1 MTDQNHVF
9 IIAEA
14 GVNHNGELTLAE
26 QLVDAAAAA
35 GADAVKFQTFN
46 ADRLAGLD
54 AGLASYQ
61 ADNMGQQITQ
71 RDMLAALELKEEWHQ
86 PLKERAQAQ
95 GIEFLST
102 AFDLQSLAF
111 LQQLDLSRFKVP
123 SGELTNAPLLWAFA
137 TAGKPLILSTG
148 MADMDEITF
157 ALAIVHHALTHEKP
171 PQDNAAL
178 WASWPG
184 AAQAAQNVLGGRIS
198 LLHCTSDYPAAPET
212 VNLRAMDQMADAFGL
227 PVGYSDHTAGIG
239 VSLAAVA
246 RGATII
252 EKHFTLDRELEG
264 PDHKASLTVPE
275 LAEMVAGI
283 RAVNVAL
290 GDGIKRPQAVELAT
304 RELVRQRIIAVKD
317 LPAGHVLTAEDVRTA
332 RGAAGLFAADYWDCI
347 GGRLTADVRAGMPV
361 LSIQREGTE
370 KG

>member
-1 MTDQNHVF
+1 MADQEHVF

-14 GVNHNGELTLAE
+14 GVNHNGELALAE

-61 ADNMGQQITQ
+61 ADNLGEQISQ
-71 RDMLAALELKEEWHQ
+71 RDMLAALELKEEWHE
-86 PLKERAQAQ
+86 PLKARAEAA

-111 LQQLDLSRFKVP
+111 LQQLNLSRYKVP

-137 TAGKPLILSTG
+137 KSGRPLILSTG
-148 MADMDEITF
+148 MADTDEIEF
-157 ALAIVHHALTHEKP
+157 ALAVVHHARTHDQP
-171 PQDNAAL
+171 PASNDEL
-178 WASWPG
+178 WDAWPG
-184 AAQAAQNVLGGRIS
+184 TEQAVSGALAGTVS
-198 LLHCTSDYPAAPET
+198 LLHCTSDYPAAPQA
-212 VNLRAMDQMADAFGL
+212 VNLRAMDHMTEVFGL
-227 PVGYSDHTAGIG
+227 PVGYSDHTAGIA

-252 EKHFTLDRELEG
+252 EKHFTLDRDLPG

-275 LAEMVAGI
+275 LTQLVAGI
-283 RAVNVAL
+283 RAVSASL
-290 GDGIKRPQAVELAT
+290 GDGIKRPQAVELST
-304 RELVRQRIIAVKD
+304 RELVRQRIIAVRD
-317 LPAGHVLTAEDVRTA
+317 LPAGHIVTTDDVRTA
-332 RGAAGLFAADYWDCI
+332 RSSTGLFAADFWDCI
-347 GGRLTADVRAGMPV
+347 GARLTEAVGAGMPIV
-361 LSIQREGTE
+361 SINKEGAN
-370 KG
+370 